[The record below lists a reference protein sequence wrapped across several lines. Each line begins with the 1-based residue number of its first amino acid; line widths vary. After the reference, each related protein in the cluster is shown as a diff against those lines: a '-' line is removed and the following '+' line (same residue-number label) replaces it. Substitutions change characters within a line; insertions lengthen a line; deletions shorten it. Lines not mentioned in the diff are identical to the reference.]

1 MLKLMFMNR
10 SRQDPQ
16 QNVSVLEPLLRQV
29 RERMKRGFRLKQ
41 LCRMKIRSILAQN
54 DNQHVLAQV
63 NQLNEISD
71 TNKAYLTY
79 NLESL
84 LNDPDKFV
92 ESTQPQNEPV
102 WNSSI
107 PPPPVN

>member
-1 MLKLMFMNR
+1 MFMNR

-16 QNVSVLEPLLRQV
+16 HNVSVLEPLLRQV
-29 RERMKRGFRLKQ
+29 RGRMKRGFRLKQ

>member
-1 MLKLMFMNR
+1 MNR
-10 SRQDPQ
+10 SRQGDQ
-16 QNVSVLEPLLRQV
+16 QNVSVLEPLLRQM
-29 RERMKRGFRLKQ
+29 RERVKKGFRLKQ

-54 DNQHVLAQV
+54 TNQQILSQV
-63 NQLNEISD
+63 NQLKELSD

-79 NLESL
+79 NLEML
-84 LNDPDKFV
+84 LSDPERLY
-92 ESTQPQNEPV
+92 ESTQPQNEPI